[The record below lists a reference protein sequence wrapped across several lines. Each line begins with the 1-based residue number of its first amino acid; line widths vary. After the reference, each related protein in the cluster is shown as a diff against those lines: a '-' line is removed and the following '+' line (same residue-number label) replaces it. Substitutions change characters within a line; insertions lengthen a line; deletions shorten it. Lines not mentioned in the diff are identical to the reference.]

1 MKTVQQEYYSARKEN
16 GLYVGTLDL
25 RNPVTQKVLRYV
37 NEAFAHQ
44 KDRGGYPYI
53 YHLLYVAEHVD
64 PDAAN
69 VALLHDA
76 MEDQGA
82 TKESLLSLGISEK
95 EVEAVDALTRK
106 GGEDTDEGY
115 FAYVNRIRETH
126 PLAFKVKQAD
136 LLMNADLRRIKTITA
151 KDIDRSFKYEAALTN
166 QGAAYLALK
175 KELGQVQTRDPQEIK
190 KIIEGISSPFR
201 PYRNS
206 LILLTS
212 FRKELPQVLNES
224 QTLILLATL
233 SSDGRPVF
241 NGFTPSKAVQRAY
254 EEVEKDWRRLLRQES
269 DFPCS
274 SFNFFLEAKAGS

>member
-16 GLYVGTLDL
+16 GLYVGTLDQ
-25 RNPVTQKVLRYV
+25 RSPVTQKVLRYV

-64 PDAAN
+64 PDAVN

-95 EVEAVDALTRK
+95 EAEAVDALTRK

-115 FAYVNRIRETH
+115 FAYVNQIRETQ

-136 LLMNADLRRIKTITA
+136 LLMNADLRRIETITA

-201 PYRNS
+201 PYRIS
-206 LILLTS
+206 LILFDS
-212 FRKELPQVLNES
+212 FRKELPQVLSKS

-233 SSDGRPVF
+233 SADGHPIF
-241 NGFTPSKAVQRAY
+241 NGFTPSKAIQRAY
-254 EEVEKDWRRLLRQES
+254 EDVEKEWSDLLKQKEKGI
-269 DFPCS
+269 
-274 SFNFFLEAKAGS
+274 SFLLSAIATLK

>member
-1 MKTVQQEYYSARKEN
+1 
-16 GLYVGTLDL
+16 
-25 RNPVTQKVLRYV
+25 
-37 NEAFAHQ
+37 
-44 KDRGGYPYI
+44 
-53 YHLLYVAEHVD
+53 
-64 PDAAN
+64 
-69 VALLHDA
+69 
-76 MEDQGA
+76 
-82 TKESLLSLGISEK
+82 
-95 EVEAVDALTRK
+95 
-106 GGEDTDEGY
+106 
-115 FAYVNRIRETH
+115 
-126 PLAFKVKQAD
+126 
-136 LLMNADLRRIKTITA
+136 MNADLRRIETITA